1 MKQPNIEL
9 RGVRVHNL
17 QGINCILQ
25 PGKFIVFTGVSG
37 SGKSSIA
44 FDTIHIEGQRRYIES
59 LSIYMR
65 RQMGNLPKPKADRIS
80 GISPTIAV
88 KQSGISKNPRSTVGT
103 ITGIY
108 DLLRVLYARVGKA
121 YCPLSNEPVSTQSS
135 HQIIEKALI
144 LAKNKPVQILAPY
157 SYDLPLQEEISHL
170 LRQGFVRVR
179 IDKKFYHLADTLHI
193 NTNAA
198 NSIDLVIDRLQ
209 NPGRDKDRLKEA
221 ITKALELG
229 NGMCILYLSEREE
242 VLLSTHSYCKSSKVS
257 YPPLEPSDFSFNHP
271 NGMCE
276 QCQGLGEYEEFDLS
290 LVIDPEKS
298 IAEGACSIAGSY
310 DTVKWGNIYRGL
322 AKIYRFSL
330 HTPWKNLSES
340 AKRIFLYGNDQKW
353 TQMTFVHPDTGKSW
367 IEYVSWKGVIHDART
382 RYSNATFHKYKEHM
396 KKLMNVGTC
405 PACHGSRLRPYPSSA
420 KIGKKTIGELST
432 LPLDKLAGFFAKL
445 RIKASEKLIVKDL
458 LEEIDRR
465 LTLLLQLHLHYIT
478 LHRAS
483 NTLSGG
489 ELQRIHIIAHLGL
502 GITGATYIL
511 DEPSIGLH
519 ARDSDRLIGVLHAL
533 RNQGNTVLVV
543 EHDEDIIRRADEI
556 IDVGPGAGRF
566 GGEIVAQGSVS
577 DIMHNKRSV
586 TGKYL
591 AMKKQK
597 FPSKKRTFSG
607 RTISILGAT
616 HHNLK
621 NIDVTIP
628 LEALTVVTGVSG
640 SGKSSLILDILYPA
654 ISNQLH
660 RSHLSIGSHKK
671 IVGIEHID
679 KIIAIDQS
687 PIGRSSRSNPATY
700 IKLFDDIRSLF
711 AKLPS
716 SLAEGFGKSR
726 FSFNLSDGNCS
737 ECKGLGYVSIDMDFL
752 EDQIE
757 TCPLCHG
764 KRFDSETLKITY
776 KGKNIS
782 DILQMSILDAREFFG
797 SIPTIRRKLELLDK
811 VGLSYIILGQS
822 SATLSGGEAQ
832 RMKLAKELVR
842 PDTGKT
848 LYILDEPTTGLHI
861 SDIANVVQI
870 IQELVDKKNSVVVIE
885 HHLDFIRAADHVIDL
900 GPDGGDKG
908 GCIVFAGRPES
919 LAKQNTFTGL
929 ALKKSHFTSKKQPP
943 PFIPHPP
950 TYVEVTGASQ
960 NNLQSVSTKFPIGKI
975 TACTGLSGSGK
986 SSFAFDT
993 IYSEGQRR
1001 YTSTLSPYMR
1011 QFVHQ
1016 MPPAQVEKISGLS
1029 PTIAVEQKK
1038 QGGSPRS
1045 TLGTMTE
1052 IYDYLRLI
1060 FCSVGEAYCPESG
1073 EKLVSISKEYVRQ
1086 QILSLPPQTRVIIL
1100 SEIKLTSSFD
1110 NLTARLQRDGFTKM
1124 RVNGTYF
1131 EIGNEIPWDSKQ
1143 KNRVQLVIDRFIIK
1157 EGIEGRVMS
1166 AIELALSK
1174 SPGQVLVVTPDK
1186 ELFFNLAFATPKT
1199 GKSYPSLTPRLF
1211 SFNNREGMCPVCQG
1225 LGYTWGAH
1233 LEYNSNFL
1241 SLSAVKILQ
1250 MLWRDYSY
1258 ADSLIS
1264 LIVKFLQIPAKNPL
1278 KELSSLQLDLF
1289 CRGATKPFEYAR
1301 LGWKWKGINAI
1312 LEELAS
1318 NKSVTLSSELLAL
1331 LQQQVCAACKGSRLG
1346 PLPSGV
1352 IVNGYTLFQICT
1364 SPFSSILSWLGVLK
1378 GNSIIAEPV
1387 EQIRK
1392 RVTILCTLGLDY
1404 LTLERTAPTLSHGET
1419 SRAMLSKQ
1427 LATELT
1433 GCLYI
1438 LDEPTVGL
1446 HPYNTEM
1453 LFTAL
1458 QKLCYLGNTILFVEN
1473 DPVMISKANYII
1485 DFGPGSGSRG
1495 GKIIAEGSP
1504 AEIIKDPQ
1512 SITGKY
1518 IKKSYNPIVKKER
1531 SVVRETLNL
1540 KGASKNNISN
1550 LSLSIP
1556 LHCMVC
1562 FTGVSGAGKTTLLR
1576 EILWPLLRRAT
1587 SKSPQLPPLDPDI
1600 GTLSGISSIQSV
1612 LYMSSDSIGTT
1623 NRADVN
1629 TYIDLAPLL
1638 RQFFAALPQAQMR
1651 NLRPKHFSYN
1661 HISGMCMQCYGIG
1674 VQTIDLQFLPKVQI
1688 PCKGCH
1694 GRKLNPLS
1702 LTVSYRGKNLGDL
1715 LQYRIEEVVSLLPP
1729 HPKILRIL
1737 EILERVG
1744 LSYLKLGQPL
1754 HTLSTGEAKRLQL
1767 AKELAKKST
1776 KHTVYIFDEP
1786 SIGMHPADVEL
1797 LLAIFQDVTVKGHSV
1812 WLIEHNLDVIA
1823 NSDYIIDMGPGSGE
1837 MGGKIVATGSPEEI
1851 AKAKDS
1857 FTGKCLRSS

>member
-17 QGINCILQ
+17 QGITCILQ

-44 FDTIHIEGQRRYIES
+44 FDTIHTEGQRRYIES

-65 RQMGNLPKPKADRIS
+65 RQMGHLPKPKADHIS

-88 KQSGISKNPRSTVGT
+88 KQSGIFKNPRSTVGT

-108 DLLRVLYARVGKA
+108 DLLRVLYARIGKA
-121 YCPLSNEPVSTQSS
+121 YCPMSNEPVSSQSNQ
-135 HQIIEKALI
+135 QIVEKALI
-144 LAKNKPVQILAPY
+144 LAKNKPIQILAPY
-157 SYDLPLQEEISHL
+157 SYDLPLDEEISHL
-170 LRQGFVRVR
+170 LRQGFVRIR
-179 IDKKFYHLADTLHI
+179 LDKKFYHLADTLHI
-193 NTNAA
+193 NSNAA

-209 NPGRDKDRLKEA
+209 NPSREKDRLQEA
-221 ITKALELG
+221 VTKALEMS
-229 NGMCILYLSEREE
+229 NGLCILYLSEKEE
-242 VLLSTHSYCKSSKVS
+242 VLFSTHSYCKKSKVS

-271 NGMCE
+271 SGMCE

-290 LVIDPEKS
+290 LIIDPEKS
-298 IAEGACSIAGSY
+298 IAAGACLIAGSY
-310 DTVKWGNIYRGL
+310 ETVKWGNIYRGL
-322 AKIYRFSL
+322 AKIYRFNL

-340 AKRIFLYGNDQKW
+340 AKHIFLYGNDQKW

-367 IEYVSWKGVIHDART
+367 IEYVSWKGVIHEARN
-382 RYSNATFHKYKEHM
+382 RYNQATLAKYKEKM
-396 KKLMNVGTC
+396 QKLMIIGTC
-405 PACHGSRLRPYPSSA
+405 PACRGSRLRPYPSNA
-420 KIGKKTIGELST
+420 RIGKKTIGELSN
-432 LPLDKLAGFFAKL
+432 LSIDKLAGFFAKL
-445 RIKASEKLIVKDL
+445 RIKAAEKLIAKDL
-458 LEEIDRR
+458 LEEINRR
-465 LTLLLQLHLHYIT
+465 LTLLLELHLDYIT
-478 LHRAS
+478 LHRTS

-489 ELQRIHIIAHLGL
+489 ELQRVHIIAHLGL

-519 ARDSDRLIGVLHAL
+519 ARDSARLIEVLHAL
-533 RNQGNTVLVV
+533 RDQGNTVLVV

-556 IDVGPGAGRF
+556 VDVGPGAGRF
-566 GGEIVAQGSVS
+566 GGEIVAQGSVN
-577 DIMHNKRSV
+577 DLMRNKRSI
-586 TGKYL
+586 TGQYL
-591 AMKKQK
+591 AMKRQK

-607 RTISILGAT
+607 KAISIIGCR

-621 NIDVTIP
+621 NIEVTIP

-660 RSHLSIGSHKK
+660 RSHLSVGNYKK
-671 IVGIEHID
+671 IVGIEYID

-737 ECKGLGYVSIDMDFL
+737 ECKGLGTVRIDMDFL

-757 TCPLCHG
+757 TCPLCRG
-764 KRFDSETLKITY
+764 KRYDLETLKITY
-776 KGKNIS
+776 KGKNIF
-782 DILQMSILDAREFFG
+782 DILQMSILDAGEFFT
-797 SIPTIRRKLELLDK
+797 SIPSIRRKLELLDK
-811 VGLSYIILGQS
+811 VGLGYIILGQS

-885 HHLDFIRAADHVIDL
+885 HHLDFIRSADHVIDL
-900 GPDGGDKG
+900 GPEGGDKG
-908 GCIVFAGRPES
+908 GKVLFAGRPES
-919 LAKQNTFTGL
+919 LAKQNTFTGI
-929 ALKKSHFTSKKQPP
+929 ALKRSRFISTKQSS
-943 PFIPHPP
+943 PFVPHPP
-950 TYVEVTGASQ
+950 AYVEVTRASQ

-1038 QGGSPRS
+1038 QSGSPRS
-1045 TLGTMTE
+1045 TLGTITE

-1060 FCSVGEAYCPESG
+1060 FCTVGEAYCPESG
-1073 EKLVSISKEYVRQ
+1073 EKLVSISKEYVQQ
-1086 QILSLPPQTRVIIL
+1086 QILSLPFQTRVIVL
-1100 SEIKLTSSFD
+1100 SELKLISSFD
-1110 NLTARLQRDGFTKM
+1110 NLVMRLQREGFTKI

-1131 EIGNEIPWDSKQ
+1131 EISDTIPWDSKQ

-1157 EGIEGRVMS
+1157 AGIEGRVLS

-1174 SPGQVLVVTPDK
+1174 SPGEVLVVTPEK
-1186 ELFFNLAFATPKT
+1186 ELFFNLAFAAPNT

-1211 SFNNREGMCPVCQG
+1211 SFNNREGMCPICQG
-1225 LGYTWGAH
+1225 LGFTWGAH
-1233 LEYNSNFL
+1233 LEYNQHFL

-1250 MLWRDYSY
+1250 MLWREYTY
-1258 ADSLIS
+1258 ADSLIF
-1264 LIVKFLQIPAKNPL
+1264 LILKFLQIPGKIPL
-1278 KELSSLQLDLF
+1278 EKLSNFQLNLF
-1289 CRGATKPFEYAR
+1289 CRGAEKPFGYAR
-1301 LGWKWKGINAI
+1301 LQWKWKGINAI

-1331 LQQQVCAACKGSRLG
+1331 LQQQKCAACKGSRLS
-1346 PLPSGV
+1346 PLPNGV
-1352 IVNGYTLFQICT
+1352 KVKGLTLFQICT
-1364 SPFSSILSWLGVLK
+1364 SPFSHVLSWLGLL
-1378 GNSIIAEPV
+1378 NDNFTIAEPV
-1387 EQIRK
+1387 EQIRN
-1392 RVTILCTLGLDY
+1392 RITILCNLGLDY
-1404 LTLERTAPTLSHGET
+1404 LTLERSAPTLSHGET

-1446 HPYNTEM
+1446 HPYNTDM

-1458 QKLCYLGNTILFVEN
+1458 QKLCNLGNTILFIEN
-1473 DPVMISKANYII
+1473 DPVMIGKADHII
-1485 DFGPGSGSRG
+1485 EFGPGRGSQG
-1495 GKIIAEGSP
+1495 GRIISEGSP
-1504 AEIIKDPQ
+1504 AEVIKDPR
-1512 SITGKY
+1512 SITSKY
-1518 IKKSYNPIVKKER
+1518 INKSPRSLSTKQRIRVK
-1531 SVVRETLNL
+1531 ETITVKN
-1540 KGASKNNISN
+1540 ASKNNIRN
-1550 LSLSIP
+1550 LSFSIP
-1556 LHCMVC
+1556 MHCMVSI
-1562 FTGVSGAGKTTLLR
+1562 TGVSGAGKTTLVR
-1576 EILWPLLRRAT
+1576 EILWPLLHRAT
-1587 SKSPQLPPLDPDI
+1587 SKYSQLPPADPDI
-1600 GTLSGISSIQSV
+1600 GRVSGISSIQSV

-1638 RQFFAALPQAQMR
+1638 RQFFAKLPKAQMR
-1651 NLRPKHFSYN
+1651 NLKPKHFSYN

-1688 PCKGCH
+1688 PCRSCH
-1694 GRKLNPLS
+1694 GKKLNPLS

-1715 LQYRIEEVVSLLPP
+1715 LQYRIEEVASLLPP
-1729 HPKILRIL
+1729 HPKILKIL
-1737 EILERVG
+1737 EILQRVG
-1744 LSYLKLGQPL
+1744 LSYLLLGQPL

-1767 AKELAKKST
+1767 AKELTKRST

-1786 SIGMHPADVEL
+1786 SIGMHPADVETL
-1797 LLAIFQDVTVKGHSV
+1797 LFIFQDLTAKGHSV
-1812 WLIEHNLDVIA
+1812 WLIEYNLDVIA
-1823 NSDYIIDMGPGSGE
+1823 SSDYIIDMGPGSGE
-1837 MGGKIVATGSPEEI
+1837 MGGQIIAAGSPQEI
-1851 AKAKDS
+1851 AKVTDS
-1857 FTGKCLRSS
+1857 YTGKYL

>member
-65 RQMGNLPKPKADRIS
+65 RQMGNLPKPKADHIS

-88 KQSGISKNPRSTVGT
+88 KQSGIFKNPRSTVGT

-108 DLLRVLYARVGKA
+108 DLLRVLYARIGKA
-121 YCPLSNEPVSTQSS
+121 YCPLSHEPVATQSS
-135 HQIIEKALI
+135 QQIMEKALV

-157 SYDLPLQEEISHL
+157 SYDLPLHEEISHL

-193 NTNAA
+193 NTHAA

-209 NPGRDKDRLKEA
+209 NPSKDKDRLQEA
-221 ITKALELG
+221 VTKALEVSQG
-229 NGMCILYLSEREE
+229 VCILYLSEKEE
-242 VLLSTHSYCKSSKVS
+242 VLLSTHSYCKKSKIS
-257 YPPLEPSDFSFNHP
+257 YAPLEPSDFSFNHP

-276 QCQGLGEYEEFDLS
+276 QCKGLGEYEEFDQS
-290 LVIDPEKS
+290 LIIDPEKS
-298 IAEGACSIAGSY
+298 IAEGACLIAGSY

-330 HTPWKNLSES
+330 HTPWKHLSES
-340 AKRIFLYGNDQKW
+340 AKHIFLYGNNQKW
-353 TQMTFVHPDTGKSW
+353 TRMTFVHPDTRKSW
-367 IEYVSWKGVIHDART
+367 IEYVSWKGVIYEARN
-382 RYSNATFHKYKEHM
+382 RYSQATSHKYKEQM
-396 KKLMNVGTC
+396 QKLMNIGVC
-405 PACHGSRLRPYPSSA
+405 PACHGSRLRPYPSNA
-420 KIGKKTIGELST
+420 KIGKKTIGELSN
-432 LPLDKLAGFFAKL
+432 LSLDKLAQFFGKL
-445 RIKASEKLIVKDL
+445 RIKSSEKFIAKEL
-458 LEEIDRR
+458 LEEIERR

-489 ELQRIHIIAHLGL
+489 ELQRVHIIAHLGL

-519 ARDSDRLIGVLHAL
+519 ARDTDRLLGVLHAL

-543 EHDEDIIRRADEI
+543 EHDEDIIRHADEI
-556 IDVGPGAGRF
+556 VDVGPGAGRF
-566 GGEIVAQGSVS
+566 GGEIVAQGSVA
-577 DIMHNKRSV
+577 DLVRNKRSI
-586 TGKYL
+586 TGQYL
-591 AMKKQK
+591 AMKRQK
-597 FPSKKRTFSG
+597 FPSKKRTFCG
-607 RTISILGAT
+607 KAISIVGAT

-628 LEALTVVTGVSG
+628 LQALTVVTGVSG

-654 ISNQLH
+654 ISNELH
-660 RSHLSIGSHKK
+660 RSHLSIGSHKE
-671 IVGIEHID
+671 IVGTEYID
-679 KIIAIDQS
+679 KVIAIDQS

-737 ECKGLGYVSIDMDFL
+737 ECKGLGTVRIDMDFL

-764 KRFDSETLKITY
+764 KRYDPETLKITY
-776 KGKNIS
+776 KGKNIF
-782 DILQMSILDAREFFG
+782 DILEMSILDAAEFFG
-797 SIPTIRRKLELLDK
+797 SIPSIRKKLELLDK
-811 VGLSYIILGQS
+811 VGLGYVILGQPS
-822 SATLSGGEAQ
+822 STLSGGEAQ

-848 LYILDEPTTGLHI
+848 LYILDEPTTGLHV

-908 GCIVFAGRPES
+908 GMVIFAGKPES
-919 LAKQNTFTGL
+919 LAKQNTYTGI
-929 ALKKSHFTSKKQPP
+929 ALKKSRLTSKKHTL
-943 PFIPHPP
+943 PFLPHPP
-950 TYVEVTGASQ
+950 SYVEVIGASQ

-975 TACTGLSGSGK
+975 TACTGRSGSGK
-986 SSFAFDT
+986 SSFTFDT

-1045 TLGTMTE
+1045 TLGTITE

-1060 FCSVGEAYCPESG
+1060 FCTVGEAYCPESG
-1073 EKLVSISKEYVRQ
+1073 EKLVSISKEYVQQ
-1086 QILSLPPQTRVIIL
+1086 QILSLPPETRVIIL
-1100 SEIKLTSSFD
+1100 SQLKVASSFD
-1110 NLTARLQRDGFTKM
+1110 NLKARLQRDGFTKV

-1131 EIGNEIPWDSKQ
+1131 ELSDTIPWDPKQ

-1157 EGIEGRVMS
+1157 AGIEKRVMS

-1174 SPGQVLVVTPDK
+1174 SPGEVLAVTPDR
-1186 ELFFNLAFATPKT
+1186 ELFFNLAFAAPKT

-1211 SFNNREGMCPVCQG
+1211 SFNNKEGMCPVCQG
-1225 LGYTWGAH
+1225 LGFTWGAH
-1233 LEYNSNFL
+1233 LQYNPRFL

-1250 MLWRDYSY
+1250 MLWREYSY
-1258 ADSLIS
+1258 ADSFIS
-1264 LIVKFLQIPAKNPL
+1264 LILKFLQIPGKIPL
-1278 KELSSLQLDLF
+1278 EKLSNLQLDIF
-1289 CRGATKPFEYAR
+1289 FKGAPTCFEYAR
-1301 LGWKWKGINAI
+1301 LEWKWKGINAI
-1312 LEELAS
+1312 LEELS
-1318 NKSVTLSSELLAL
+1318 SHKSVTLSNELLAL
-1331 LQQQVCAACKGSRLG
+1331 LQQQLCAACNGSRLG
-1346 PLPSGV
+1346 PLPRGV
-1352 IVNGYTLFQICT
+1352 IVNGFTLFQICT
-1364 SPFSSILSWLGVLK
+1364 SPFSLILSWLEGLK
-1378 GNSIIAEPV
+1378 KNSTIAEPI

-1392 RVTILCTLGLDY
+1392 RITILSTLGLDH

-1446 HPYNTEM
+1446 HPYHTEM
-1453 LFTAL
+1453 LFSAL
-1458 QKLCYLGNTILFVEN
+1458 QKLCHLGNTILFTEN
-1473 DPVMISKANYII
+1473 DPDMIRKSDHII
-1485 DFGPGSGSRG
+1485 DFGPGSGSG
-1495 GKIIAEGSP
+1495 GGRIISEGSL
-1504 AEIIKDPQ
+1504 AEVAKDPL

-1518 IKKSYNPIVKKER
+1518 LNKRHSPLFKRKSILAK
-1531 SVVRETLNL
+1531 ETLDL
-1540 KGASKNNISN
+1540 KGASKNNIHN

-1562 FTGVSGAGKTTLLR
+1562 VTGVSGAGKTTLVR
-1576 EILWPLLRRAT
+1576 EILWPLLRQTT
-1587 SKSPQLPPLDPDI
+1587 SKHFQLPLIDADI
-1600 GTLSGISSIQSV
+1600 GTISRTSSIQSV
-1612 LYMSSDSIGTT
+1612 IYMSSDSIGTT

-1651 NLRPKHFSYN
+1651 NLKPKHFSYN
-1661 HISGMCMQCYGIG
+1661 HLSGMCMQCYGIG
-1674 VQTIDLQFLPKVQI
+1674 VQTIDLQFLPKVEI
-1688 PCKGCH
+1688 PCKGCL
-1694 GRKLNPLS
+1694 GKKLNPLS
-1702 LTVSYRGKNLGDL
+1702 LTICYRGKNLGDL
-1715 LQYRIEEVVSLLPP
+1715 LQYRIEEAVALLPP
-1729 HPKILRIL
+1729 HPKILKIL
-1737 EILERVG
+1737 EILQQVG

-1767 AKELAKKST
+1767 AKELTKKPT

-1786 SIGMHPADVEL
+1786 SIGMHPADIES
-1797 LLAIFQDVTVKGHSV
+1797 LLAIFQDLTAKGHSV

-1823 NSDYIIDMGPGSGE
+1823 SSDYIIDMGPGSGE
-1837 MGGKIVATGSPEEI
+1837 MGGRVVATGSSEEI

-1857 FTGKCLRSS
+1857 YTGKCLRF

>member
-65 RQMGNLPKPKADRIS
+65 RQMGNLPKPKADHIS

-108 DLLRVLYARVGKA
+108 DLLRVLYARIGKA

-135 HQIIEKALI
+135 QQIIEKALAF
-144 LAKNKPVQILAPY
+144 AKNQPVQILAPY
-157 SYDLPLQEEISHL
+157 SYDLPLPEEISHL
-170 LRQGFVRVR
+170 LRQGFVRIR
-179 IDKKFYHLADTLHI
+179 LDKKFYHLADTLHI

-209 NPGRDKDRLKEA
+209 NPSRDTDRLKEA
-221 ITKALELG
+221 VTKALEVSQG
-229 NGMCILYLSEREE
+229 VCILYLSEKEE
-242 VLLSTHSYCKSSKVS
+242 LLLSTHSYCKNSKVS

-271 NGMCE
+271 SGMCE
-276 QCQGLGEYEEFDLS
+276 QCLGLGEYEEFDLS
-290 LVIDPEKS
+290 LIIDPEKS
-298 IAEGACSIAGSY
+298 IAEGACLIAGSY
-310 DTVKWGNIYRGL
+310 ETVKWGNIYRGL
-322 AKIYRFSL
+322 SKIYRFSL

-340 AKRIFLYGNDQKW
+340 AKHIFLYGNDKKW
-353 TQMTFVHPDTGKSW
+353 TRMTFVHPDTGKSW
-367 IEYVSWKGVIHDART
+367 IEYVSWKGVVHDARN
-382 RYSNATFHKYKEHM
+382 RYSHATSHKYKENM
-396 KKLMNVGTC
+396 QKLMNIGTC
-405 PACHGSRLRPYPSSA
+405 PACHGSRLRPYPSNA
-420 KIGKKTIGELST
+420 KIGKKTIGELSN
-432 LPLDKLAGFFAKL
+432 LSLDKLAGFFAKL
-445 RIKASEKLIVKDL
+445 RIKASEKHIAKDL
-458 LEEIDRR
+458 LEEVDRR
-465 LTLLLQLHLHYIT
+465 LTLLLELHLQYIT

-489 ELQRIHIIAHLGL
+489 ELQRVHIIAHLGL

-519 ARDSDRLIGVLHAL
+519 ARDSNRLIEVLHAL

-556 IDVGPGAGRF
+556 VDVGPGAGRF
-566 GGEIVAQGSVS
+566 GGEVVAQGSVS
-577 DIMHNKRSV
+577 DLMHNKRSI

-591 AMKKQK
+591 AMKRQK
-597 FPSKKRTFSG
+597 FPSKKRSFSG
-607 RTISILGAT
+607 KTISILGAT

-628 LEALTVVTGVSG
+628 LQALTVVTGVSG

-660 RSHLSIGSHKK
+660 RSHLSIGKHKK
-671 IVGIEHID
+671 IIGIEYID

-737 ECKGLGYVSIDMDFL
+737 ECKGLGTVRIDMDFL

-764 KRFDSETLKITY
+764 KRFDPETLKITY
-776 KGKNIS
+776 KEKNIF
-782 DILQMSILDAREFFG
+782 DILQMSILDAGEFFA
-797 SIPTIRRKLELLDK
+797 SIPSIRRKLELLNK
-811 VGLSYIILGQS
+811 VGLGYIILGQS

-908 GCIVFAGRPES
+908 GEVIFAGRPES
-919 LAKQNTFTGL
+919 LAKQSTFTGI
-929 ALKKSHFTSKKQPP
+929 ALKKSHYASKKQSS

-950 TYVEVTGASQ
+950 RYVEVTGASQ

-975 TACTGLSGSGK
+975 TACTGRSGSGK

-1060 FCSVGEAYCPESG
+1060 FCTVGEAYCPESG

-1086 QILSLPPQTRVIIL
+1086 QILSLPPQTKVIVL

-1110 NLTARLQRDGFTKM
+1110 NLKARLQRDGFTKV

-1131 EIGNEIPWDSKQ
+1131 EIADEIPWDSKQ

-1186 ELFFNLAFATPKT
+1186 ELFFNLAFAAPKT

-1225 LGYTWGAH
+1225 LGFTWGAH
-1233 LEYNSNFL
+1233 LEYNQNFL
-1241 SLSAVKILQ
+1241 SLSAIKILQ

-1258 ADSLIS
+1258 ADSFIS
-1264 LIVKFLQIPAKNPL
+1264 LIVKFLQIPGKIPL
-1278 KELSSLQLDLF
+1278 RKLSTEELDLF
-1289 CRGATKPFEYAR
+1289 CKGATKPFEYAR
-1301 LGWKWKGINAI
+1301 LQWKWKGINAI

-1318 NKSVTLSSELLAL
+1318 NKSVTLPSELLAL
-1331 LQQQVCAACKGSRLG
+1331 LQQHVCAACKGSRLG
-1346 PLPSGV
+1346 ALPSGV
-1352 IVNGYTLFQICT
+1352 TVNGYTLFQICT
-1364 SPFSSILSWLGVLK
+1364 SPFSYLLSWLESLK
-1378 GNSIIAEPV
+1378 GISTIAEPV
-1387 EQIRK
+1387 EQIQK
-1392 RVTILCTLGLDY
+1392 RITILCSLGLDY
-1404 LTLERTAPTLSHGET
+1404 LTLDRTAPTLSHGET

-1427 LATELT
+1427 LATGLT

-1453 LFTAL
+1453 LLAAL
-1458 QKLCYLGNTILFVEN
+1458 HKLCDLGNTILFIEN
-1473 DPVMISKANYII
+1473 DPAMIGKSDHII
-1485 DFGPGSGSRG
+1485 DFGPGSGSQG
-1495 GKIIAEGSP
+1495 GRIISEGSP
-1504 AEIIKDPQ
+1504 AKVTKDPR
-1512 SITGKY
+1512 SVTGKY
-1518 IKKSYNPIVKKER
+1518 LKKSHNQTFKKARIQPKEA
-1531 SVVRETLNL
+1531 VNL
-1540 KGASKNNISN
+1540 KGASKNNIHN
-1550 LSLSIP
+1550 LSLSVP
-1556 LHCMVC
+1556 LRCMVC
-1562 FTGVSGAGKTTLLR
+1562 FTGISGAGKTTLLR
-1576 EILWPLLRRAT
+1576 EILWPLLHRAT
-1587 SKSPQLPPLDPDI
+1587 SKHSQLLALDPDI
-1600 GTLSGISSIQSV
+1600 GTLSGTSSVQSV

-1629 TYIDLAPLL
+1629 TYIDLAPIL

-1651 NLRPKHFSYN
+1651 NLKPKHFSYN

-1688 PCKGCH
+1688 SCKACH
-1694 GRKLNPLS
+1694 GKKLNPLS
-1702 LTVSYRGKNLGDL
+1702 LTISYRGKNLGEL
-1715 LQYRIEEVVSLLPP
+1715 LQYRIEEVASLLPP

-1737 EILERVG
+1737 EILQQVG

-1786 SIGMHPADVEL
+1786 SIGMHPADVESL
-1797 LLAIFQDVTVKGHSV
+1797 LSVFQGLISKGHSV
-1812 WLIEHNLDVIA
+1812 WIIEHNLDVIA
-1823 NSDYIIDMGPGSGE
+1823 NSDYIIDMGPGSGRL
-1837 MGGKIVATGSPEEI
+1837 GGQIVAMGSPKEV

-1857 FTGKCLRSS
+1857 YTAKYLQ